1 MARSRADYDE
11 DYRRACVAAA
21 EICGDDNVMFH
32 RLMEV
37 RRTRNPEPLD
47 TALRHLFD
55 LIA

>member
-37 RRTRNPEPLD
+37 WRTRNPEPLD